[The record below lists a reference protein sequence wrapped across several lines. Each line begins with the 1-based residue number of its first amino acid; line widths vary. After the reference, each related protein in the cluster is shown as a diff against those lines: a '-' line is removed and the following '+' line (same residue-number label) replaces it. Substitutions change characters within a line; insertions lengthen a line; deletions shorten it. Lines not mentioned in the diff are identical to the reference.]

1 MLPAMTAELGAT
13 EARRIALIAQ
23 GLAQPRA
30 GAVDAAALHA
40 MARRLGVIQLD
51 SVNVLTRSH
60 YLPAW
65 SRLGAYAPDALD
77 ELARTAPRALFEYW
91 GHEASLL
98 PVELQPLFRWRMEQ
112 AAQKAW
118 SGLRAM
124 QKKRDLL
131 EEILAFIRE
140 RGPIGVADL
149 EVQTPARARSGG
161 WWGWSET
168 KRALEWLFWS
178 GQITSAGR
186 RRFERLY
193 DLPERV
199 LPQSVLATPTPSQAD
214 AHRRLVET
222 AARAM
227 GVASEADLRDY
238 FRLPL
243 LDARRAVAELVESGA
258 LRKLT
263 VEGWKKPGYLHRD
276 AAVPAASAGL
286 DASRTA
292 LLSPFDSLIWTRDRT
307 ERLFGMRVRLEIYV
321 PAPKR
326 VHGYYVLPFLLGEQL
341 VARVDLK
348 ADREAG
354 ALLVQSAHLEEGK
367 HGRPRAEVAAALAQ
381 ELRDLA
387 AWQGLESVRVIK
399 RGGLAMALAKELKPG
414 KPKAASQPKAA
425 VGKPRATGK
434 RAAKAAPVKKPAAPV
449 KKPAAPMKKPAAKAA
464 PAKQPAVKAAPPM
477 HR

>member
-131 EEILAFIRE
+131 DEILAFIRE

-199 LPQSVLATPTPSQAD
+199 LPQSVLATPTPSEAD

-243 LDARRAVAELVESGA
+243 LGARRAVAELVESGA

-276 AAVPAASAGL
+276 AVLPSADI
-286 DASRTA
+286 DASRRA

-341 VARVDLK
+341 VGRVDLK

-367 HGRPRAEVAAALAQ
+367 HGKPRAEVAAALAQ

-387 AWQGLESVRVIK
+387 AWQGLASVRVIK
-399 RGGLAMALAKELKPG
+399 RGGLAMALAQELKPG
-414 KPKAASQPKAA
+414 KPKAARPAKAA
-425 VGKPRATGK
+425 GGK
-434 RAAKAAPVKKPAAPV
+434 RAAKAAPKPAATV
-449 KKPAAPMKKPAAKAA
+449 KKPAAKAA
-464 PAKQPAVKAAPPM
+464 PTKKPAAKPAPANKPAAKPAPPM
-477 HR
+477 RR

>member
-131 EEILAFIRE
+131 DEILAFIRE

-199 LPQSVLATPTPSQAD
+199 LPQSVLATPTPSEAD

-243 LDARRAVAELVESGA
+243 LGARRAVAELVESGA

-276 AAVPAASAGL
+276 AVLPSADI
-286 DASRTA
+286 DASRRA

-341 VARVDLK
+341 VGRVDLK

-381 ELRDLA
+381 ELRALA
-387 AWQGLESVRVIK
+387 AWQGLASVRVIK
-399 RGGLAMALAKELKPG
+399 RGGLAMALAQELKPG
-414 KPKAASQPKAA
+414 KPKAARPAKAA
-425 VGKPRATGK
+425 GGK
-434 RAAKAAPVKKPAAPV
+434 RAAKAAPKPAATV
-449 KKPAAPMKKPAAKAA
+449 KKPAAKAA
-464 PAKQPAVKAAPPM
+464 PTKKPAAKPAPANKPAAKPALPM
-477 HR
+477 RR

>member
-131 EEILAFIRE
+131 DEILAFIRE

-149 EVQTPARARSGG
+149 EAQTPARARSGG

-199 LPQSVLATPTPSQAD
+199 LPQSVLATPTPSEAD

-243 LDARRAVAELVESGA
+243 LGARRAVAELVESGA

-276 AAVPAASAGL
+276 AVLPSADI
-286 DASRTA
+286 DASRRA

-341 VARVDLK
+341 VGRVDLK

-381 ELRDLA
+381 ELRALA
-387 AWQGLESVRVIK
+387 AWQGLASVRVIK
-399 RGGLAMALAKELKPG
+399 RGGLAMALAQELKPG
-414 KPKAASQPKAA
+414 KPKAARPAKAA
-425 VGKPRATGK
+425 GGK
-434 RAAKAAPVKKPAAPV
+434 RAAKAAPKPAAPV
-449 KKPAAPMKKPAAKAA
+449 KKPAAKAAPAKKPAAKPA
-464 PAKQPAVKAAPPM
+464 PANKPAAKPAPPM
-477 HR
+477 RR

>member
-131 EEILAFIRE
+131 DEILAFIRE

-199 LPQSVLATPTPSQAD
+199 LPQSVLATPTPSEAD

-243 LDARRAVAELVESGA
+243 LGARRAVAELVESGA

-276 AAVPAASAGL
+276 AALPSADI
-286 DASRTA
+286 DASRRA

-341 VARVDLK
+341 VGRVDLK

-381 ELRDLA
+381 ELRALA
-387 AWQGLESVRVIK
+387 AWQGLASVRVIK
-399 RGGLAMALAKELKPG
+399 RGGLAMALAQELKPG
-414 KPKAASQPKAA
+414 KPKAARPAKAA
-425 VGKPRATGK
+425 GGK
-434 RAAKAAPVKKPAAPV
+434 RAAKAAPKPAATV
-449 KKPAAPMKKPAAKAA
+449 KKPAAKAA
-464 PAKQPAVKAAPPM
+464 PAKKPAAKPAPANKPAAKPAPPM
-477 HR
+477 RR

>member
-238 FRLPL
+238 FRLPQ

-276 AAVPAASAGL
+276 AVLPSADI
-286 DASRTA
+286 DASRRA

-341 VARVDLK
+341 VGRVDLK

-381 ELRDLA
+381 ELRALA
-387 AWQGLESVRVIK
+387 AWQGLASVRVIK
-399 RGGLAMALAKELKPG
+399 RGGLAMALAQELKPG
-414 KPKAASQPKAA
+414 KPKAASRPKAA
-425 VGKPRATGK
+425 GGK
-434 RAAKAAPVKKPAAPV
+434 RAAKAAPKPAATV
-449 KKPAAPMKKPAAKAA
+449 EKPAAKAA
-464 PAKQPAVKAAPPM
+464 PANKPAAKPALDKKSATKPAPPM
-477 HR
+477 RR

>member
-131 EEILAFIRE
+131 DEILAFIRE

-199 LPQSVLATPTPSQAD
+199 LPQSVLATPTPSEAD

-243 LDARRAVAELVESGA
+243 LGARRAVAELVESGA

-276 AAVPAASAGL
+276 AVLPSADI
-286 DASRTA
+286 DASRRA

-341 VARVDLK
+341 VGRVDLK

-381 ELRDLA
+381 ELRALA
-387 AWQGLESVRVIK
+387 AWQGLASVRVIK
-399 RGGLAMALAKELKPG
+399 RGGLAMALAQELKPG
-414 KPKAASQPKAA
+414 KPKATSRPKAA
-425 VGKPRATGK
+425 GGK
-434 RAAKAAPVKKPAAPV
+434 RAAKAAPKPAAPV
-449 KKPAAPMKKPAAKAA
+449 KKPAAKAAPANKPAPTKKPAAK
-464 PAKQPAVKAAPPM
+464 PALDKKSATKPAPPM
-477 HR
+477 RR

>member
-1 MLPAMTAELGAT
+1 MLGAMTAELGAG
-13 EARRIALIAQ
+13 EARRIALMAQ
-23 GLAQPRA
+23 GLAQPRP

-40 MARRLGVIQLD
+40 MARRLGVLQLD

-77 ELARTAPRALFEYW
+77 ELSRAAPRALFEYW

-98 PVELQPLFRWRMEQ
+98 PVELQPLFRWRMAQ

-118 SGLRAM
+118 RGVRAM
-124 QKKRDLL
+124 QKKRGLL
-131 EEILAFIRE
+131 DEILAFIRE

-199 LPQSVLATPTPSQAD
+199 LPESVLATATPSEAD
-214 AHRRLVET
+214 AHRRLIET

-238 FRLPL
+238 YRLPL
-243 LDARRAVAELVESGA
+243 LGARRAVAELVESGA
-258 LRKLT
+258 LRKVS
-263 VEGWKKPGYLHRD
+263 VEGWNKPGYLHRD
-276 AAVPAASAGL
+276 AVVPSSATSAS
-286 DASRTA
+286 DASRRA

-307 ERLFGMRVRLEIYV
+307 ERLFGMRVRLEVYV

-326 VHGYYVLPFLLGEQL
+326 VHGYYVLPFLLGDQL
-341 VARVDLK
+341 VGRVDLK

-354 ALLVQSAHLEEGK
+354 ALLVQSAHLEDGK
-367 HGRPRAEVAAALAQ
+367 HGQPRAEVAAALAD
-381 ELRDLA
+381 ELRALA
-387 AWQGLESVRVIK
+387 AWQGLERVRVVR
-399 RGGLAMALAKELKPG
+399 RGGLAMALAGELKAG
-414 KPKAASQPKAA
+414 KPKAAGRPKAA
-425 VGKPRATGK
+425 AK
-434 RAAKAAPVKKPAAPV
+434 RVAKAAPVKRPAPT
-449 KKPAAPMKKPAAKAA
+449 KKAA
-464 PAKQPAVKAAPPM
+464 PAKRPAVKAAPAKKPARPAPPM
-477 HR
+477 RR

>member
-1 MLPAMTAELGAT
+1 MLPAMTAELGAG
-13 EARRIALIAQ
+13 EARRIALFAQ

-30 GAVDAAALHA
+30 SSVDAAALHA

-77 ELARTAPRALFEYW
+77 ELSRTAPRVLFEYW

-98 PVELQPLFRWRMEQ
+98 PVELQPLFRWRMAE

-118 SGLRAM
+118 RGVRAM
-124 QKKRDLL
+124 QKKRGLL
-131 EEILAFIRE
+131 DEILAFIRE

-199 LPQSVLATPTPSQAD
+199 LPEGVLATPTPSEVD

-243 LDARRAVAELVESGA
+243 LGARRAVAELVESGA

-276 AAVPAASAGL
+276 AVLPSSGA
-286 DASRTA
+286 DASRRA

-307 ERLFGMRVRLEIYV
+307 ERLFGMRVRLEVYV

-341 VARVDLK
+341 VGRVDLK

-367 HGRPRAEVAAALAQ
+367 HGKPRAEVAAALAD
-381 ELRDLA
+381 ELRALA
-387 AWQGLESVRVIK
+387 AWQGLASVRVIK

-414 KPKAASQPKAA
+414 KPKATSQPKAA
-425 VGKPRATGK
+425 VGQ
-434 RAAKAAPVKKPAAPV
+434 RAAKAAAKQAAPV
-449 KKPAAPMKKPAAKAA
+449 KKPAAKAA
-464 PAKQPAVKAAPPM
+464 PAKKPAVTLEAKQAAPVKKPTAKPAPPM
-477 HR
+477 RR